1 MSVGLDRC
9 SAKTEGWHSDDHVI
23 ARAKP
28 VAISWNNVQI
38 QIRYQEIAAPSARND
53 SGDFGLVLLIQLGSY

>member
-1 MSVGLDRC
+1 M
-9 SAKTEGWHSDDHVI
+9 
-23 ARAKP
+23 
-28 VAISWNNVQI
+28 AISWNNVQI